1 MLWRIRENEQG
12 PSKKQDRAASRL
24 LSAHANVHYP
34 LKSGCNSVRL
44 CFAQILKPRATVNCT
59 LFSRARPLNRK
70 GERERERGRDYIALG
85 DQG

>member
-1 MLWRIRENEQG
+1 MLWRIREYEQG

-44 CFAQILKPRATVNCT
+44 RFAQILKPRATVNCT
-59 LFSRARPLNRK
+59 LFSRARPLNR
-70 GERERERGRDYIALG
+70 EREREINLL
-85 DQG
+85 